1 MFLLF
6 LIGIGVIG
14 MFIWAIKSSNE
25 LEKEEKRKKEREAE
39 HAEWKSRWEAER
51 NAYDLAEAEALA
63 ELEAKWGKCV
73 NTIMVDMSKT
83 FTIADRVYVFEE
95 SEVIIMDGVTLKFK
109 DIIGFSLLNK
119 SKKIYDA
126 YTTATSKKNLGSA
139 IIRGAVGKAIAGDL
153 GGVIGAMSAEEDI
166 DYETSYE
173 VDEDDDYKMY
183 VNVNSLSSPTIVLKF
198 GCSESDAYETANLL
212 NVIVNRNRQTAN

>member
-1 MFLLF
+1 
-6 LIGIGVIG
+6 
-14 MFIWAIKSSNE
+14 
-25 LEKEEKRKKEREAE
+25 
-39 HAEWKSRWEAER
+39 
-51 NAYDLAEAEALA
+51 
-63 ELEAKWGKCV
+63 
-73 NTIMVDMSKT
+73 MVDMSKT

-95 SEVIIMDGVTLKFK
+95 SEVIIMDGVTLQFK
-109 DIIGFSLLNK
+109 DLIGFSLLNK
-119 SKKIYDA
+119 SKKIYDV